1 MIPIV
6 GAVLYI
12 IGMTGV
18 LAAHSEKPN
27 KQKKPDWTSGFLKL
41 KLEKATEKRKK
52 LERALAKAKEE
63 EENLKNELQVVLQQ
77 REAIL
82 NWTQTVY
89 ETEIDAQ
96 LYDQISKLRVR
107 AVELSELLDVELEE
121 FKTLRGAK
129 RTDEQ
134 IAILKMAE

>member
-6 GAVLYI
+6 GAVLYM
-12 IGMTGV
+12 IGLTSV

-27 KQKKPDWTSGFLKL
+27 KQTNPNWTSGFLKL